1 MTGYA
6 HPEVLVDTNW
16 LESHLLDPQL
26 RLLEVDTT
34 PNACSGQHLPGA
46 IFWSIL
52 KDLSHPDM
60 RMKLESSSV
69 ADLLSHS
76 GITPQTTVVAYG
88 SNIGVSAVIFW
99 FLKLFGHDN
108 VFVLNG
114 GHQKWV
120 AEGRPTTDSLD
131 KASPT
136 SYPVGTPNPALRT
149 TYTVVRASL
158 GEPQQVLLDVRT
170 QQEYDGEHFLFKP
183 PEGSERAGHI
193 PGAIHLDY
201 VQMLNKN
208 GTFKSA
214 ETLRLLFDQH
224 GITPD
229 KTIIPYCAIGGRSAF
244 AWFVLTYLLGYP
256 NVQNYD
262 GSWNEWSRLPDAPI
276 A

>member
-1 MTGYA
+1 MTGYTQ
-6 HPEVLVDTNW
+6 PEALVETDW
-16 LESHLLDPQL
+16 LESHLFDPHL
-26 RLLEVDTT
+26 RLLEVDID

-60 RMKLESSSV
+60 RIKLEPSIV
-69 ADLLSHS
+69 ANLLSQS
-76 GITPQTTVVAYG
+76 GITPQTMVVAYG

-108 VFVLNG
+108 VRVLNG
-114 GHQKWV
+114 GHQKWI
-120 AEGRPTTDSLD
+120 AEGRPTTDSLG

-136 SYPVGTPNPALRT
+136 SYPVGLPNPALRI
-149 TYTVVRASL
+149 TYPAVQASL
-158 GEPQQVLLDVRT
+158 GQSQQVLLDVRT
-170 QQEYDGEHFLFKP
+170 QQEYNGEHFLVKP

-201 VQMLNKN
+201 VQMLNED

-214 ETLRLLFDQH
+214 EALRVLLTQH

-229 KTIIPYCAIGGRSAF
+229 KTVIPYCAIGGRSAF
-244 AWFVLTYLLGYP
+244 VWFVLTYLLGYP

-276 A
+276 V